1 MYSSNEIRVG
11 LTGGIGSGKSTV
23 AQILVEYGAAL
34 IDADAISRSLTLS
47 NGSAIPLIAH
57 EFGTDFI
64 ASNGALDREKMRNY
78 VFSNPSAKQSLEAI
92 LHPLVAQETEAQLA
106 AAKLRGST
114 TIIFDI
120 PLLVESTRWRTRV
133 DHILVVD
140 CQVDTQIQRV
150 IQRSHLN
157 RDSIKKIIE
166 SQASRE
172 QRLAAADWVI
182 YNDDISLN
190 LLAQLVLKLPLPT
203 QINHSIKVQPRV

>member
-1 MYSSNEIRVG
+1 MYSTNEIRIG
-11 LTGGIGSGKSTV
+11 LTGGIGSGKSTI

-47 NGSAIPLIAH
+47 HGPAIPLIAQ

-64 ASNGALDREKMRNY
+64 ASNGALDRDKMRNY
-78 VFSNPSAKQSLEAI
+78 VFSNPSAKQLLEAI
-92 LHPLVAQETEAQLA
+92 LHPLVAQEIEEQLA

-120 PLLVESTRWRTRV
+120 PLLVESTRWRNRV

-166 SQASRE
+166 SQAPRE